1 MNNSTRLTTDLI
13 PSIIGTIVCA
23 VLSIIVFELI
33 GRYP

>member
-1 MNNSTRLTTDLI
+1 MNNSTGITTKLI

-23 VLSIIVFELI
+23 VLSIIVIELI

>member
-1 MNNSTRLTTDLI
+1 MNNSTGIAANLI
-13 PSIIGTIVCA
+13 PTIIGTIVCV